1 MYLFFFNMFVFW
13 QERVV
18 QVEVVWNAV
27 KIRRDYRMLFR
38 FCAYAGT
45 WNLVQV
51 NSLLEHID
59 KNETH
64 LSPVALGIAMIAMVE
79 KEVPRRFI
87 ESLKKSIAEKEAAC
101 A

>member
-1 MYLFFFNMFVFW
+1 
-13 QERVV
+13 
-18 QVEVVWNAV
+18 
-27 KIRRDYRMLFR
+27 
-38 FCAYAGT
+38 
-45 WNLVQV
+45 
-51 NSLLEHID
+51 LEHID